1 MSVIRDL
8 AMKHGVDKLRFFF
21 PARSFDVLAG
31 LQFVKTDLPPTVV
44 ECRADTQQT
53 IYDIVNTDH
62 KLRLMPLDTAFAAD
76 TFYIVDFLTLCGE
89 HPDRYYIMTGE
100 YDYVYFDARGRLVE
114 DVPFKPGTVVAAA
127 DLRWTFNYREN
138 DGIKEAP
145 GNYTRATEAKQ
156 AMRKF
161 VRMQNINALRE
172 AA

>member
-8 AMKHGVDKLRFFF
+8 AMKHGIDKLRFFF
-21 PARSFDVLAG
+21 PARSFAVLAG
-31 LQFVKTDLPPTVV
+31 LQFVKTDLLPTVV

-114 DVPFKPGTVVAAA
+114 DVPFKPGTVQYVDSWRFSYRQDKYEYVHDIEYPGAA
-127 DLRWTFNYREN
+127 D
-138 DGIKEAP
+138 
-145 GNYTRATEAKQ
+145 AKQ

-172 AA
+172 SA